1 MSVTSMCNIILLMTD
16 PIPVEKEE
24 KGAGGG
30 GGGGWSQTVTEL
42 RKSLL

>member
-24 KGAGGG
+24 KGG
-30 GGGGWSQTVTEL
+30 GGGGWSQTVTEQ

>member
-24 KGAGGG
+24 KGGGG
-30 GGGGWSQTVTEL
+30 GGGGGHKL
-42 RKSLL
+42 